1 MMNKYFPYEYC
12 KSVFDIDYEKLYQLG
27 YKAIIFD
34 IDNTLVHHGE
44 NATPQIEQL
53 FIKLHDMGFKTI
65 LITDNDLE
73 RTLRFVKNINTS
85 YICDAEKPNIDAYL
99 KALELLKVNKNEVV
113 VIGDQI
119 FKDILGANNSSL
131 ASIMVKFITIQ
142 NEKWLGWRRYM
153 EYIFLFLWRFSRFKN
168 RLGGISLT
176 KKYSFFQIV
185 KLLLRH
191 ELLFCD
197 INNTCY
203 KISSIKEITKR
214 NIYNFTHNENYLKRK
229 VEYLLANKIYSCQSY
244 LIKHG
249 DGIDP
254 EAQYNKAINIA
265 IASEKI
271 NGVVISPGEVFSFW
285 KIVGST
291 TKRKGYK
298 EGRIIERGR
307 LITGIGGGLCNLVNI
322 LHILALNSPLD
333 VTEVHYHSDALAFD
347 HGERIPMSSG
357 TSVNYNNID
366 LRFKNNTNQDF
377 QIIVN
382 VKENTLFAE
391 IRSDFDVPYTYD
403 ISEEDHH
410 FRKEN
415 NKYYRISKIYR
426 DTIDKLSGNIIRHD
440 LIRNNHS
447 EVMYDYSL
455 IPKEII
461 RG

>member
-12 KSVFDIDYEKLYQLG
+12 KSVFDVDYEKLYMLG
-27 YKAIIFD
+27 YRALIFD
-34 IDNTLVHHGE
+34 IDNTLVHHCE
-44 NATPQIEQL
+44 NATPQVEQM
-53 FIKLHDMGFKTI
+53 FVKLHEMDFKTI
-65 LITDNDLE
+65 LLTDNDLE
-73 RTLRFVKNINTS
+73 RTLRFNKNINTA
-85 YICDAEKPNIDAYL
+85 YICDAGKPDTASYI
-99 KALELLKVNKNEVV
+99 KAIEILDVNKSEVV

-131 ASIMVKFITIQ
+131 ASIMVKFIKTG
-142 NEKWLGWRRYM
+142 NEKWLGWRRYI
-153 EYIFLFLWRFSRFKN
+153 EYIFLFLWRISRFKN

-176 KKYSFFQIV
+176 KKYSIFQII

-191 ELLFCD
+191 EILFCD
-197 INNTCY
+197 INKTCY
-203 KISSIKEITKR
+203 KLSSIKEIIKR
-214 NIYNFTHNENYLKRK
+214 NFYDLISHENYLKRK
-229 VEYLLANKIYSCQSY
+229 SNNCLKNKIYSCQSH
-244 LIKHG
+244 LIKRG

-254 EAQYNKAINIA
+254 ETQYNKAINIA

-271 NGVVISPGEVFSFW
+271 NGIIISPGEVFSFW
-285 KIVGST
+285 RIVGPT
-291 TKRKGYK
+291 TKRRGYK
-298 EGRIIERGR
+298 EGRIIERGN
-307 LITGIGGGLCNLVNI
+307 LITGIGGGLCNLVNT
-322 LHILALNSPLD
+322 LHLLALHSPLD
-333 VTEVHYHSDALAFD
+333 VTEVHYHSDALAVD

-357 TSVNYNNID
+357 TSINYNNVD

-391 IRSDFDVPYTYD
+391 IRSNYNVSYTYD
-403 ISEEDHH
+403 ILEEDHH

-447 EVMYDYSL
+447 EVMYDYSHVPVEL
-455 IPKEII
+455 VKE
-461 RG
+461 